1 MSTITPELSPQ
12 TVQRL
17 VVERFKRVTDVE
29 IVPDATTPT
38 VLITGKNYQGKSSV
52 LDALEAVF
60 TGVDKRTT
68 PRPIHEGEDT
78 ARIVAETE
86 ALVITRTF
94 RKTAKG
100 TDSTLVVAAKDG
112 ARYGSPQK
120 MLDELFGSVSV
131 DPVEFADLD
140 PKAQRDTLLRMVELP
155 FNLDQLDRERADAYA
170 ARTAANREEREAGV
184 LAARAPL
191 PAPGAPMEEV
201 SVSELVTRLHKAQQ
215 TVRAIEDARRV
226 HEVKKEKVRLLR
238 EQLAAAETEEAQAH
252 AVLSEVSA
260 QEPEDVETLTE
271 QLAGIEQT
279 NAGARENQR
288 LHAQR
293 AELVKAWKA
302 RQDVATKLDEQ
313 VKALDKRKADG
324 LAAAQFPVEGLSFG
338 EEGIL
343 YKGQPFAQASTAE
356 RIRVSVAV
364 ATAKPGT
371 IRVLLVR
378 RGESLDQENLSA
390 IGELAAEQGYQV
402 WVEAVREERSIG
414 VWHMEDGHIAS

>member
-29 IVPDATTPT
+29 IVPDASTPT
-38 VLITGKNYQGKSSV
+38 VLITGKNYQGKSSI
-52 LDALEAVF
+52 LDALETVF

-140 PKAQRDTLLRMVELP
+140 PKSQRDALLRMVDLP
-155 FNLDQLDRERADAYA
+155 FDLDKIDRDRAEAYA
-170 ARTAANREEREAGV
+170 ARTVANREEKEAGV
-184 LAARAPL
+184 LAARAPI
-191 PAPGAPMEEV
+191 PAPDAPVDEV
-201 SVSELVTRLHKAQQ
+201 SVSDLLSRLTAAQEHQRLLGEADRDAARKAERVRQLRAALAEAESEASQASVVVDHLAQQ
-215 TVRAIEDARRV
+215 
-226 HEVKKEKVRLLR
+226 
-238 EQLAAAETEEAQAH
+238 EAG
-252 AVLSEVSA
+252 
-260 QEPEDVETLTE
+260 DVGALTE
-271 QLAGIEQT
+271 QLAGLEQA
-279 NAGARENQR
+279 NAAARENAR
-288 LHAQR
+288 MVSDR
-293 AELVKAWKA
+293 AALVRAWKA
-302 RQDVATKLDEQ
+302 RKLAADDLDAR
-313 VKALDKRKADG
+313 VKALDKEKADG
-324 LAAAQFPVEGLSFG
+324 LAAAQFPVEGLGFN
-338 EEGIL
+338 EEGVTYL
-343 YKGQPFAQASTAE
+343 GQPFQQASTAE

-378 RGESLDQENLSA
+378 RGESLDSENLA
-390 IGELAAEQGYQV
+390 LIGELAKEKGFQV
-402 WVEAVREERSIG
+402 WLEKLEEIRRIG
-414 VWHMEDGHIAS
+414 VFHMEDGALSS